1 MSIAMLTLIVFGML
15 IFFLLLGLPLVFSLG
30 GTAVIATYFLWGPN
44 ALYMMATRTFNSSN
58 SFVFLAIPMFV
69 FMGNML
75 EMSGIAKSLYD
86 MMYKW
91 MGGLRGGLAI
101 GTVAICAVFA
111 AMVGVSG
118 ASTVSM
124 ALVALPSMLHHKYDE
139 KLAIGAIASG
149 GALGVL
155 IPPSVMMIILGMY
168 TNTSIGML
176 YAGGVI
182 PGILLSVLFM
192 IYIGVVGF
200 FKPEKAPALSKEIK
214 VSWPEKI
221 EALRAIILPLLLII
235 GVIGSI
241 FAGVATPSEAAAVG
255 ALGSL
260 ICAAV
265 YRQLTW
271 KKFRKCCLDT
281 LRLNSLVMWIIF
293 GASVFTALYTAIG
306 AQDLAK
312 DLLALIP
319 GGRWG
324 QMIGMQFI
332 LVLLGCFLDPTGII
346 MITTPIFFP
355 IARSLGFDP
364 VWFGVIYAINMEM
377 GFLTPPFGFNLFY
390 MQSVAPK
397 HVTMMDIYKGI
408 MPFILVEI
416 GAIGLCMAF
425 PEIITWL
432 PKYIF
437 Q

>member
-1 MSIAMLTLIVFGML
+1 MLTLIVFGML